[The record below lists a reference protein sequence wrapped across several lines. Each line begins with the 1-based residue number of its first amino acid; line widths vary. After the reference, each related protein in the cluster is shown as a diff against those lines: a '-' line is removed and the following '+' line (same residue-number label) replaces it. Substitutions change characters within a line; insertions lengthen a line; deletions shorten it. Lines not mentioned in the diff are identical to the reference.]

1 MSAGA
6 GRSYETWSEVQW
18 SDANPHRMARH
29 RNRKKPGAG
38 HSVRVGVQW
47 KRCTPTL
54 TEWHNTRN
62 RKKRHGHPHRMAQR
76 QKREKT
82 TTTETGKNQE
92 LAIPRG
98 LACSEN
104 VAVVSRNRSNVSN
117 SSNNG
122 SLYLRQRTPL
132 EKFGKKFNSRKR
144 PGSEK

>member
-1 MSAGA
+1 
-6 GRSYETWSEVQW
+6 
-18 SDANPHRMARH
+18 
-29 RNRKKPGAG
+29 
-38 HSVRVGVQW
+38 
-47 KRCTPTL
+47 
-54 TEWHNTRN
+54 
-62 RKKRHGHPHRMAQR
+62 MAQR

-144 PGSEK
+144 PGSEKYRFLIQFIEKSIDFERRGERQATLRTPSGRD